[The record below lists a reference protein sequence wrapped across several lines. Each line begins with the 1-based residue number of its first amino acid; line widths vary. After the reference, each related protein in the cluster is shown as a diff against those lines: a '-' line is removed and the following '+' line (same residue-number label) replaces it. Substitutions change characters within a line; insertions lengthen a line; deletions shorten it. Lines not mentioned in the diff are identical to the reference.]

1 MYVDKTNPNILHDEI
16 TVIDNAL
23 TRPWD
28 RRQEICSQPQSTAG
42 MGRNQLLREQRADL
56 HRQGKLFPE
65 RGRFSD
71 AR

>member
-1 MYVDKTNPNILHDEI
+1 LLFDRLQGI
-16 TVIDNAL
+16 IDNAL
-23 TRPWD
+23 TRPRTVD
-28 RRQEICSQPQSTAG
+28 KKLQPPSTAG
-42 MGRNQLLREQRADL
+42 MARNQLPREQRADL